1 MGCNLA
7 GFNLNSAMIL
17 TREGLIGIDGFPSD
31 LLHNAIA
38 THLDK
43 FAGQLIHDENHLTNL
58 FTRSLV
64 VGLILVGHQLENIT
78 NGNGGQRVLNHHFSL
93 LF

>member
-43 FAGQLIHDENHLTNL
+43 FACQLIHNENHLTNL

-64 VGLILVGHQLENIT
+64 ISLAPVSHQLENIA
-78 NGNGGQRVLNHHFSL
+78 NNNVGQRVLNHHFSL